1 MGEVFINIQIMVIVH
16 GAEQAHLIKMLSEK
30 THELGGKWLNSK
42 ISHIDNYFAGLIK
55 IEIASNNVDKL
66 IEQFKALHI
75 HVETAKLDL
84 HSQDKSKHFILNVD
98 AKDRFGLVNDI
109 SEVLG
114 ENDIKIESLE
124 CHRIGGADIGG
135 IIFTSEFKISAGDD
149 FDKAELIKSL
159 QSISK
164 DLVIN
169 LHT

>member
-1 MGEVFINIQIMVIVH
+1 M
-16 GAEQAHLIKMLSEK
+16 
-30 THELGGKWLNSK
+30 
-42 ISHIDNYFAGLIK
+42 
-55 IEIASNNVDKL
+55 
-66 IEQFKALHI
+66 
-75 HVETAKLDL
+75 
-84 HSQDKSKHFILNVD
+84 LNVD